1 MTDQTKTTVP
11 MVEMTASESRP
22 DVFFVPATNFIGL
35 RDGRCVAMA
44 VKLKDAR
51 ENARTVA
58 EWTRNGLDVLTVL
71 HTECDPYWAQ
81 LKEAFGPRRGGL
93 L

>member
-1 MTDQTKTTVP
+1 MSDPKQTPTTVD
-11 MVEMTASESRP
+11 MTAARSRP
-22 DVFFVPATNFIGL
+22 DVFFEPATNFIGL
-35 RDGRCVAMA
+35 RDGKCVAMA
-44 VKLKDAR
+44 VKLKDVK